1 MQNERGKPYCPP
13 MAFTAVSKTSSV
25 ALGVAA
31 LPALRLAASAIA
43 LLSLAQMC
51 GSGGIV
57 EVVMSVGGARSTE
70 GERGEGEGARREE
83 ETGRVRDEEEKE
95 RQRQRQVCERE
106 AQSERAG
113 GQGIAGAT
121 FHYRTSVTTAHRSV
135 VPPGCLIR
143 YLLRLLAR
151 FYILHFTR
159 ITTTRTLNIKKKI
172 QEEAILESKTY
183 ATSISARAR
192 SKTTNLLY
200 LVLIPSSE

>member
-1 MQNERGKPYCPP
+1 MK
-13 MAFTAVSKTSSV
+13 
-25 ALGVAA
+25 
-31 LPALRLAASAIA
+31 
-43 LLSLAQMC
+43 
-51 GSGGIV
+51 
-57 EVVMSVGGARSTE
+57 
-70 GERGEGEGARREE
+70 RRK
-83 ETGRVRDEEEKE
+83 RD
-95 RQRQRQVCERE
+95 RDRDRVCERE

-159 ITTTRTLNIKKKI
+159 ITTTRTLNIRKKI
-172 QEEAILESKTY
+172 QEEAILQSKTY
-183 ATSISARAR
+183 GTSISTRAR